1 MHPIISLPC
10 NEFLYEKI
18 SEQLEE
24 ALESELDDMENG
36 DKFKVFIGL
45 DTPYL
50 DSPQEMLFLDVYA
63 KDIDNWDEFYRY
75 RKTMLKLEGDK

>member
-1 MHPIISLPC
+1 MRPIISLPC

-24 ALESELDDMENG
+24 ALESELDAMENG
-36 DKFKVFIGL
+36 DKFEVFIGL

-50 DSPQEMLFLDVYA
+50 DSPQEMLFFRRVCKGHRQLGRVLSLQKNDA
-63 KDIDNWDEFYRY
+63 
-75 RKTMLKLEGDK
+75 

>member
-1 MHPIISLPC
+1 MRPIISLPC

-24 ALESELDDMENG
+24 ALESELDAMENG
-36 DKFKVFIGL
+36 DKFEVFIGL

-50 DSPQEMLFLDVYA
+50 DSPQEMFFLDVYA

-75 RKTMLKLEGDK
+75 RRTMLKLEGDK

>member
-24 ALESELDDMENG
+24 ALESELDAMENG

-50 DSPQEMLFLDVYA
+50 DSPQEMLF
-63 KDIDNWDEFYRY
+63 
-75 RKTMLKLEGDK
+75 

>member
-1 MHPIISLPC
+1 MRPIISLPC

-24 ALESELDDMENG
+24 ALESELDAMENG
-36 DKFKVFIGL
+36 DKFEVFIGL

-75 RKTMLKLEGDK
+75 RRTMLKLEGDK

>member
-1 MHPIISLPC
+1 MRPIISLPC

-24 ALESELDDMENG
+24 ALESELDAMENG
-36 DKFKVFIGL
+36 DKFEVFIGL

-75 RKTMLKLEGDK
+75 RKTMLKLEGK

>member
-1 MHPIISLPC
+1 MPPIISLPC

-36 DKFKVFIGL
+36 DKFKVFIGF

-50 DSPQEMLFLDVYA
+50 DSPQEMLF
-63 KDIDNWDEFYRY
+63 
-75 RKTMLKLEGDK
+75 